1 MNPISPEKTDIN
13 ESIISE
19 MKKALNKINTGS
31 DPTVLQSYISGYLN
45 AMEASGQIGYI
56 EAADWYYDF
65 SIALVIT
72 MKPDT
77 SKADA
82 LQILNSHVKRSNA
95 ILKIN
100 E

>member
-19 MKKALNKINTGS
+19 MKKALNKLDTGA
-31 DPTVLQSYISGYLN
+31 DPTLLQSYISGYLN

-65 SIALVIT
+65 SIALVIA

-77 SKADA
+77 SEADTE
-82 LQILNSHVKRSNA
+82 LSCKTQQRYFEN
-95 ILKIN
+95 
-100 E
+100 